1 MSCFQ
6 KQEVVMSERHCSLSV
21 VFFFPTL
28 HGDDYRRFL
37 RDSLFY
43 LCTHIYIYIYAY
55 VDSS

>member
-6 KQEVVMSERHCSLSV
+6 KQEAVMSERHCSLSV

-43 LCTHIYIYIYAY
+43 LCTHIYIYAY